1 MTRTVKQLAAVFL
14 GAALL
19 GSCTD
24 MGTNPARN
32 VPGPTVSTA
41 PVPITGQV
49 SFSTQVEPI
58 FQAHRCTSCHGG
70 SGGLVLTSYASVMAG
85 GNHGAI
91 LIPGNAAGSN
101 IIAKLTQSP
110 PPFGSRMPLGGP
122 YLADSV
128 VQVIAAWINQGALNN

>member
-1 MTRTVKQLAAVFL
+1 MKRKVKQIAALFL

-32 VPGPTVSTA
+32 VPDPTVTTT
-41 PVPITGQV
+41 PLPITGAV
-49 SFSTQVEPI
+49 SFSAQVELI

>member
-1 MTRTVKQLAAVFL
+1 MNGKIKKFAALLL

-24 MGTNPARN
+24 MGTNPVHN
-32 VPGPTVSTA
+32 VASPTSTTI
-41 PVPITGQV
+41 PVPITGAV
-49 SFSTQVEPI
+49 SFSAQVEPI

-91 LIPGNAAGSN
+91 LIPGNAPGSN
-101 IIAKLTQSP
+101 IILKLTQSP

-122 YLADSV
+122 YLADSL
-128 VQVIAAWINQGALNN
+128 VQVIGAWINQGALNN